1 MEHTGNKLRTELKK
15 KGLKQDDAAEKL
27 GISRTSLHYWL
38 NRPVLNETFLQNV
51 KNKLGIEL
59 ENSITPQVLEAG
71 FADKLLELIQS
82 GELYPKSFVRK
93 LQNDLAEAQKY
104 AGKME
109 EQVRLL
115 SEELRK
121 VRG

>member
-1 MEHTGNKLRTELKK
+1 MEHAGNKFRIEIKK
-15 KGLKQDDAAEKL
+15 RGFKQDDVAKKL
-27 GISRTSLHYWL
+27 GISRNSLQYWMRRPILSDEFLRSIKENL
-38 NRPVLNETFLQNV
+38 N
-51 KNKLGIEL
+51 IEI
-59 ENSITPQVLEAG
+59 ENPITTQTLEAG

>member
-1 MEHTGNKLRTELKK
+1 MEHAGNKLRIEIKK
-15 KGLKQDDAAEKL
+15 RGIRQEDVAKKL
-27 GISRTSLHYWL
+27 GISRNSLQYWMK
-38 NRPVLNETFLQNV
+38 RPVLSEEFLSSL
-51 KNKLGIEL
+51 KEKLSIEI
-59 ENSITPQVLEAG
+59 ENPITPQTLEAG